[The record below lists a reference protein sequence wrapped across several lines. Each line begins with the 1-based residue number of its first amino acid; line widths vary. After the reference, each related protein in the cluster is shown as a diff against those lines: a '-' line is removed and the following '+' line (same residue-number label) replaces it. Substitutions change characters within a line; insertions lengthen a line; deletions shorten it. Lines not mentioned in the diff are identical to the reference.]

1 VPNCFDEEKMA
12 DLKEELDDEK
22 TIKGVKETK

>member
-1 VPNCFDEEKMA
+1 MA

-22 TIKGVKETK
+22 TIKGIKETK